1 MVIQCTILSICS
13 TSIRNSWQTS
23 SFNEKSTISNRIIRN
38 SPSHSRISTITITSK
53 IILVCLKKRKLSISF
68 FPISRGMSLSL
79 NDFETMVKRHSKD
92 TIEYTKKFYNHIKTI
107 LNMTRETCAKKLH
120 MILKSLEEDNM
131 TT

>member
-1 MVIQCTILSICS
+1 LKI
-13 TSIRNSWQTS
+13 NS
-23 SFNEKSTISNRIIRN
+23 
-38 SPSHSRISTITITSK
+38 
-53 IILVCLKKRKLSISF
+53 SISF
-68 FPISRGMSLSL
+68 SPISSGMSLSL

-120 MILKSLEEDNM
+120 AILKCLEDDNM